1 MDQIIRGKIPK
12 YKGIELAATIG
23 ITIEES
29 ASKITQEMENDILKA
44 INLTTGREIKIDKEQ
59 LIRWI
64 NMCKF
69 LEEQAT
75 EEDRRALGAWFA
87 EVDISQMLSKAQA
100 RVAELEEQIES
111 IRKIVGKC

>member
-1 MDQIIRGKIPK
+1 MDKIIRGKIPT
-12 YKGIELAATIG
+12 YNGVELATTMG
-23 ITIEES
+23 ITIVES
-29 ASKITQEMENDILKA
+29 ASKVTQEMENDILKA
-44 INLTTGREIKIDKEQ
+44 INLTVDREIKIDKEQ

-64 NMCKF
+64 NMCRF
-69 LEEQAT
+69 LEERAT
-75 EEDRRALGAWFA
+75 EKDRRALGAWFA